1 MRART
6 WESYGT
12 LCVSW
17 LNENDRKAKIVA
29 HRIEEVID
37 RGMCIGCGACGVA
50 TGGAIPIRLST
61 KRLYQADIDSVEHS
75 QIRAGSRVCPFSD
88 DSPNEDVLGAPQQNV
103 SAESDSKL
111 GYYTSLFAGRVEND
125 EYLLGSSS
133 GGLTSWL
140 VEKLISDGHADAVIK
155 VGASPGFSPELFH
168 HEVSNSLPSSERRKS
183 QYYATSLFDALTQIQ
198 DDERK
203 FILIG
208 VPCFIRAARA
218 LCQERPEYAEKL
230 VFFVSLVCGHFKTQ
244 AFAESMAW
252 QVGVHPTD
260 LEEVD
265 FRIKNFDRS
274 SSDYDFG
281 ARERGDDSWKL
292 ARTAS
297 LIGGN
302 WGYNAFQPEACNFCD
317 DVVGETADVSFGDAW
332 LPQYT
337 VDSRGTNVV
346 ISRNELIDQI
356 LQKGAEELM
365 ISLDNLT
372 REDAVQSQ
380 AGGFRHRREGLAV
393 RLADDKYAGLSVP
406 RKRVEPSLKVV
417 NARRRALIRHRRRM
431 GWESQKLFAEAVRND
446 DLNIYIQGM
455 KKEINRYRRIELF
468 SFNGIKRVVKRVVK
482 RD

>member
-1 MRART
+1 MT
-6 WESYGT
+6 
-12 LCVSW
+12 
-17 LNENDRKAKIVA
+17 

-50 TGGAIPIRLST
+50 TSGAIPISIST
-61 KRLYQADIDSVEHS
+61 KRLYQADIKSVEQS

-88 DSPNEDVLGAPQQNV
+88 ESPNEDVLGAPQQNINTK
-103 SAESDSKL
+103 ADSKL
-111 GYYTSLFAGRVEND
+111 GNYTSLFAGRVEDD

-155 VGASPGFSPELFH
+155 VGASPGISPELFQ
-168 HEVSNSLPSSERRKS
+168 HEVSNCPPSSEKRKS
-183 QYYATSLFDALTQIQ
+183 QYYATTLFDALTQIE
-198 DDERK
+198 DDDRR

-218 LCQERPEYAEKL
+218 LCQERSEYAEKL

-252 QVGVHPTD
+252 QVGVHPRN

-265 FRIKNFDRS
+265 FRIKNFDRP

-281 ARERGDDSWKL
+281 ARESGEDGWKL
-292 ARTAS
+292 ARTGS

-356 LQKGAEELM
+356 LQQGAEEQI
-365 ISLDNLT
+365 ISLDKLT
-372 REDAVQSQ
+372 REDAVRSQ

-393 RLADDKYAGLSVP
+393 RLADDKNAGLSVP
-406 RKRVEPSLKVV
+406 RKRVEPSLKTVS
-417 NARRRALIRHRRRM
+417 AQRRALIRHRRRM
-431 GWESQKLFAEAVRND
+431 GRESQKLFAEALRND
-446 DLNIYIQGM
+446 DLNIYLRGM
-455 KKEINRYRRIELF
+455 KKEINHYRRIELF
-468 SFNGIKRVVKRVVK
+468 SIKGMNRGIKRVLKRK
-482 RD
+482 

>member
-1 MRART
+1 MT
-6 WESYGT
+6 
-12 LCVSW
+12 
-17 LNENDRKAKIVA
+17 

-50 TGGAIPIRLST
+50 TSGAIPISIST
-61 KRLYQADIDSVEHS
+61 KRLYQADIKSVDQS

-88 DSPNEDVLGAPQQNV
+88 ESPNEDVLGAPQQNIKTK
-103 SAESDSKL
+103 ADSKL
-111 GYYTSLFAGRVEND
+111 GNYTSLFAGRVEDD

-155 VGASPGFSPELFH
+155 VGASPGISPELFQ
-168 HEVSNSLPSSERRKS
+168 HEVSNCPPSSEKRKS
-183 QYYATSLFDALTQIQ
+183 QYYATTLFDALTQIE
-198 DDERK
+198 DDDRR

-218 LCQERPEYAEKL
+218 LCQERSEYAEKL

-252 QVGVHPTD
+252 QVGVHPRN

-265 FRIKNFDRS
+265 FRIKNFDRP

-281 ARERGDDSWKL
+281 ARESGEDGWKL
-292 ARTAS
+292 ARTGS

-356 LQKGAEELM
+356 LQRGAEEQI
-365 ISLDNLT
+365 ISLDKLT
-372 REDAVQSQ
+372 REDAVRSQ

-393 RLADDKYAGLSVP
+393 RLADDRNAGLSVP
-406 RKRVEPSLKVV
+406 TKRVEPSLKTVS
-417 NARRRALIRHRRRM
+417 AQRRALIRHRRRM
-431 GWESQKLFAEAVRND
+431 GRESQKLFAEALRND
-446 DLNIYIQGM
+446 DLNIYLRGM
-455 KKEINRYRRIELF
+455 KKEINHYRRIELF
-468 SFNGIKRVVKRVVK
+468 SIKGMNRGIKRVLKRK
-482 RD
+482 